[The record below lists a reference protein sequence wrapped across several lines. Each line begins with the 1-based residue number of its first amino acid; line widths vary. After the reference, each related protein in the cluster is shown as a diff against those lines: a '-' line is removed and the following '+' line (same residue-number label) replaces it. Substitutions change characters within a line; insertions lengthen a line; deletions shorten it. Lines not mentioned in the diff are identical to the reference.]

1 MGPGPGEGP
10 EGRLE
15 DLDAELL
22 EWISQEAWLQGL
34 VSGPSLLGGRVAWAG

>member
-1 MGPGPGEGP
+1 MGGVKAHIVGPGPGEGP

-22 EWISQEAWLQGL
+22 EWIS
-34 VSGPSLLGGRVAWAG
+34 